1 MTTQTTVKSNKGAD
15 FFKGVRSELKKV
27 NWPNRAD
34 MIKYTSVVF
43 IMCAMST
50 LFIWL
55 VDSIFQYGLKLVM

>member
-1 MTTQTTVKSNKGAD
+1 MTTQTTVKSNKVGD

-34 MIKYTSVVF
+34 MIKYTTVVF
-43 IMCAMST
+43 VMCIMST

-55 VDSIFQYGLKLVM
+55 VDSVFQYGLKLVM